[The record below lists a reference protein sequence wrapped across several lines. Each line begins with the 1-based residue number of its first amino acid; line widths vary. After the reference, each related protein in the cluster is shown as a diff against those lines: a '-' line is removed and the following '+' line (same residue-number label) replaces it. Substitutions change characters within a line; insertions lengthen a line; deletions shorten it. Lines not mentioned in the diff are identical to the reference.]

1 MFTIKVK
8 RQLIAILFV
17 CREIIRTPMMKI
29 KLERI
34 VIVLTSLYY
43 LTFPFCNMRLQLFL
57 SLDVSSHNV
66 VRDLQ
71 KDNFPN
77 ISNLIT

>member
-17 CREIIRTPMMKI
+17 FREIIRTPMMKI

-43 LTFPFCNMRLQLFL
+43 LTFPFCNMRLQLFFY
-57 SLDVSSHNV
+57 
-66 VRDLQ
+66 R
-71 KDNFPN
+71 
-77 ISNLIT
+77 

>member
-1 MFTIKVK
+1 MFAIKVK
-8 RQLIAILFV
+8 RQLIAILSV
-17 CREIIRTPMMKI
+17 CREIIRTSMLKI

-34 VIVLTSLYY
+34 AIVLTSLYY
-43 LTFPFCNMRLQLFL
+43 LTSPFCNMRLHLFL

-66 VRDLQ
+66 
-71 KDNFPN
+71 DNVVPN